1 MDTKFGREVL
11 ELGTRGDLSTPRAW
25 SLSFISLEVNL
36 CLPALLNEMGFPLPS
51 PSSLSS
57 LALCLGFFFLMGQY
71 YQLLPSISVYF
82 LSSPLEC
89 TLYQGEEWLVH
100 CDTLSIQNST
110 WYMTGPQQILTKQ
123 RKECFP
129 SAAGFLF
136 AEVRLSFQSESM
148 HWTSLVVQ
156 WLRLCAP
163 NAGDPG

>member
-1 MDTKFGREVL
+1 
-11 ELGTRGDLSTPRAW
+11 
-25 SLSFISLEVNL
+25 
-36 CLPALLNEMGFPLPS
+36 MGFPLPS

-163 NAGDPG
+163 SAGGWGSVPGRGTRSHLLQLERIFRVARKVKEPACCNSDTAQPNK